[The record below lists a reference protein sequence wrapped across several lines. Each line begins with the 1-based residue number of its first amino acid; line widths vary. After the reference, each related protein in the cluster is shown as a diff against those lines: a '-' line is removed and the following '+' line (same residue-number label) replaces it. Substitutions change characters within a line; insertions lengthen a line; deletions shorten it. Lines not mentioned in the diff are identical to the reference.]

1 LNLIANLIE
10 TKEKWKLTIKMKKTT
25 SKTKP
30 LTKELSSNEVE
41 NIEPNTI
48 TIVVLITPNQYAYR
62 RSNCY
67 VYCRAPNQHKVNDHV

>member
-1 LNLIANLIE
+1 MNLIANLIE

-62 RSNCY
+62 RSNWY
-67 VYCRAPNQHKVNDHV
+67 VYCSAPNQHKVNDHV

>member
-1 LNLIANLIE
+1 
-10 TKEKWKLTIKMKKTT
+10 MKKTT

-48 TIVVLITPNQYAYR
+48 TIVVLITPLISMPTVDLIGMCIVALLINMGD
-62 RSNCY
+62 
-67 VYCRAPNQHKVNDHV
+67 V